1 MSRWIPVYQ
10 FPLDKDL
17 SELARFVRRCRLP
30 LRIAEENNRQVL
42 TTPDPQLGE
51 FLVPLITRWEAGEI
65 DLARVHLEPVEG
77 EGPQESE
84 GIAEP
89 AKSAAGKGK
98 AGRGEKEAEEETRLS
113 PLPSWPL
120 QKTPLSLVLIAA
132 CFIGW
137 FLLRN
142 NLAEAL
148 LIYPDRGGGFQLDTV
163 LRNLG
168 SSTLAWHWANGE
180 YWRLW
185 TPAIVH
191 FSLPHA
197 LFNALGIWILG
208 RPLEA
213 RAGTLAFALLVLVS
227 APVANLAQYYW
238 SPQIVFGGMSGVVYA
253 LVGAVF
259 VLQRWRPGWRDVP
272 AGLVPLALGW
282 LLLCATGLVTYVIG
296 TGIANAAHIGG
307 FICGLL
313 LALIYCLAGGAHN
326 FSDKPASA

>member
-1 MSRWIPVYQ
+1 MSLWIPIYQ

-17 SELARFVRRCRLP
+17 SELAQFIRRCRLP
-30 LRIAEENNRQVL
+30 LRIVEENNRQVL
-42 TTPDPQLGE
+42 STPDPQLGE
-51 FLVPLITRWEAGEI
+51 FLVPLLQRWEAGEI
-65 DLARVHLEPVEG
+65 DLARVHLEPVEA
-77 EGPQESE
+77 EGSKKTKE
-84 GIAEP
+84 A
-89 AKSAAGKGK
+89 SAAEKGK
-98 AGRGEKEAEEETRLS
+98 KERGEKEVEEEAKLS

-120 QKTPLSLVLIAA
+120 QKTPLSLLLFAV
-132 CFIGW
+132 CFVGW

-142 NLAEAL
+142 NLVETL
-148 LIYPDRGGGFQLDTV
+148 LIFPDRGGDFQLDTV
-163 LRNLG
+163 PRALG
-168 SSTLAWHWANGE
+168 SSTLAWHWAHGE

-213 RAGTLAFALLVLVS
+213 RAGTLAFALLVFFS
-227 APVANLAQYYW
+227 AAIANLAQYYW
-238 SPQIVFGGMSGVVYA
+238 SPQTVFGGMSGVVYA

-259 VLQRWRPGWRDVP
+259 VLQRWQPGWRDVP
-272 AGLVPLALGW
+272 PGLIPLALGW

-313 LALIYCLAGGAHN
+313 LALIYCLAGGARN
-326 FSDKPASA
+326 FSDEPASA